1 MKTFPFFCALLCVG
15 ALSSCSTQM
24 DDMLVAGST
33 DPVENVTSSDEGQFY
48 PVPDDAVQL
57 TGTHAEQMLQLLNV
71 IDPQQA
77 LVLYDTSI
85 TDEQFQEIKAFT
97 ETLVI
102 GLTSQKEIHEKIF
115 NWITSNI
122 KYENSDND
130 PYAVFKNRKAIC
142 QGYAN
147 LLKVML
153 LSQNV
158 PVISIN
164 GTMYNMG
171 HAWTYVYAD
180 GQWYMSDPTNGVI
193 KVAKEISTY
202 VGYEPARAEF
212 AFFNDDNYLYEY
224 SNGHLN
230 LKIVKKGTEKFTVP
244 YSAGGFVVTSF
255 SPEVDLPAEIKE
267 IYVGK
272 NIQTLGE
279 QGVVGIQDHGKNIE
293 SVHIDPDNQYLE
305 SYEGVVYRK
314 QGDTTMPYFIPAK
327 ITRIVLKPAKV
338 YNKGVIVDHEN
349 VEEIVFPE
357 GVQVIGDYA
366 IEKCPNLKR
375 VYVPEDAIVSKK
387 ALYNIWQD
395 VEIIREKT
403 ETGIHS
409 VTMD

>member
-1 MKTFPFFCALLCVG
+1 MKTSFFFCALLCSG
-15 ALSSCSTQM
+15 ALVSCSTQM
-24 DDMLVAGST
+24 DDMLIATST
-33 DPVENVTSSDEGQFY
+33 DPVETVTSDSTQFF
-48 PVPDDAVQL
+48 PVADDAVLL

-71 IDPQQA
+71 IDPSQA
-77 LVLYDTSI
+77 LVLYDTNI

-102 GLTSQKEIHEKIF
+102 GLTSQKEIHDKIF
-115 NWITSNI
+115 GWITSNI
-122 KYENSDND
+122 KYEESDND
-130 PYAVFKNRKAIC
+130 PYPVFKNRKGIC

-164 GTMYNMG
+164 GTMYGMG
-171 HAWTYVYAD
+171 HAWTYVCAD
-180 GQWYMSDPTNGVI
+180 GQWYMSDPTNGVV

-202 VGYEPARAEF
+202 VGYEPSRAEF
-212 AFFNDDNYLYEY
+212 AFFNDDHYLFEY
-224 SNGHLN
+224 NNGQLN
-230 LKIVKKGTEKFTVP
+230 LKEVKQGSEKFTVP
-244 YSAGGFVVTSF
+244 YSAGGFVITSF
-255 SPEVDLPAEIKE
+255 SPEVDLPSNIKE
-267 IYVGK
+267 IYIGK
-272 NIQTLGE
+272 NIKSLGD
-279 QGVVGIQDHGKNIE
+279 QGVVGIQSHGQGVE
-293 SVHIDPDNQYLE
+293 SIHIDPENPSLE
-305 SYEGVVYRK
+305 SYEGLVYRK
-314 QGDTTMPYFIPAK
+314 EGDTTTPYFIPAN

-357 GVQVIGDYA
+357 GVEVIGDYA

-375 VYVPEDAIVSKK
+375 VYVPENALVSRK